1 MATPTTKTVEQQN
14 VLAEL
19 ESQRV
24 QLARV
29 KRRQLELIDEHRQ
42 IGARKPAAGLIGA
55 AVERRQAVIVAGVR
69 DDVVPDTTQIDA
81 EIRELE
87 DHRDEVAAKALA
99 CRTVVAELA
108 EARRHT
114 LVDPDRHEQL
124 MMLGHARREEGL
136 ALAATAAAAAADLLR
151 HRAIVLEA
159 TQLAITGSSE
169 DIDERR
175 RAGWDFAPFVIPP
188 HASELADY
196 WSAVAIIS
204 QGPA

>member
-69 DDVVPDTTQIDA
+69 DDVVPDTTKIDA

-114 LVDPDRHEQL
+114 LLDRTDEL
-124 MMLGHARREEGL
+124 MLLAREKADEGE
-136 ALAATAAAAAADLLR
+136 ALIAVAQAAAARLEQ
-151 HRAIVLEA
+151 HRAEV
-159 TQLAITGSSE
+159 LAIVNLAVTGSSD

-175 RAGWDFAPFVIPP
+175 AAGAQFSPWVVPRDGDTEQYWAA
-188 HASELADY
+188 AS
-196 WSAVAIIS
+196 SVAR
-204 QGPA
+204 GPAKQ